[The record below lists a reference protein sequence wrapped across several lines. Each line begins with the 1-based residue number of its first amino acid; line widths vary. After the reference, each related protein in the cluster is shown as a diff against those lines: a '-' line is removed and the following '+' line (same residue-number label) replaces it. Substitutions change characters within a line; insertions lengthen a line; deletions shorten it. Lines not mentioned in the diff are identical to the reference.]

1 MPKPAKWGRTETIIW
16 PPRSPIYTY
25 GAVFLA
31 CIATGLFLY
40 LRFSFALTPLQQF
53 YLPNYLKTEIVSAL
67 HRTNKY
73 QLLAVTDS
81 GGHLHLAG
89 DNDVQAGK
97 TMVPGGKPLPLELT
111 PSTRAAGAEILY
123 RTVPTIYGNQ
133 ALHTYL
139 KHDIYAGREPFAIF
153 RWQLVFGL
161 IALAVQLPFSIPKD
175 IRRRKEI
182 KYGRRLRGPLLLS
195 PKEFNRTLQG
205 DGIGIKVD
213 GLQEMLRIP
222 ARAESQHIQIIG
234 DSGAGKTTII
244 FQILRQIQGRGDA
257 AIVYDPA
264 CEFVQRFY
272 DPKRGDI
279 ILNPLDVRC
288 PYWGPSEELRR
299 KSEAKA
305 IAESLFQP
313 TQDRK
318 GEFFIETPQKIFAH
332 LLTYGPSPQDLVQWM
347 SNDEEIDR
355 RVMGTEMAYMIAKGA
370 QEQRNGV
377 LASLGLVADSLR
389 MVPTRAEAK
398 AVWTAT
404 EWAEERKGWIFI
416 TSQPEQRAALRPLHS
431 LWIDLLVMR
440 LLNQPRP
447 EQKRVWFVL
456 DELASLQRLPQLH
469 TVVTQGRKSGN
480 PLVLGFQ
487 GKAQLE
493 YIYGHLAEVML
504 SQPATNIWLKT
515 KEPKAGQWVSEF
527 IGKVEIER
535 MRETHFDGSRSGR
548 NFALDRQ
555 EEPLVME
562 SEISGLEDLH
572 AFLKHQNLVT
582 RFSFPYL
589 DVPSTKTQFEPRELP
604 GERLNFDPKT
614 LRKLDAPKQAAAPAG
629 SSDMPTNPPSQPASP
644 TQAARPDRPTQAE
657 SDAVTTS
664 VTTY

>member
-1 MPKPAKWGRTETIIW
+1 MSKPSKWGRTKTIIW
-16 PPRSPIYTY
+16 PPRSPIYSY

-31 CIATGLFLY
+31 LIATGLFVY
-40 LRFSFALTPLQQF
+40 LRFTFVLTPLQQF
-53 YLPNYLKTEIVSAL
+53 YLPYYLRTEVAGQMHKTD
-67 HRTNKY
+67 KY
-73 QLLAVTDS
+73 QLLAVADLR
-81 GGHLHLAG
+81 GKARIAA
-89 DNDVQAGK
+89 NEDVQAGR
-97 TMVPGGKPLPLELT
+97 TVLSDGKSLALELT
-111 PSTRAAGAEILY
+111 PATRAEGAEILY
-123 RTVPTIYGNQ
+123 RTAPAVYSNQ
-133 ALHTYL
+133 ALHEYFCRA
-139 KHDIYAGREPFAIF
+139 IYRGREPWTIF
-153 RWQLVFGL
+153 RWPLLFGL
-161 IALAVQLPFSIPKD
+161 IALALELPFSIHRD
-175 IRRRKEI
+175 IRRRKEM
-182 KYGRRLRGPLLLS
+182 KYGRRLRGPLLLA

-213 GLQEMLRIP
+213 GLKELLRIP

-244 FQILRQIQGRGDA
+244 FQVLRQIQGRGDA

-272 DPKRGDI
+272 DLKRGDI
-279 ILNPLDVRC
+279 ILNPLDIRC

-299 KSEAKA
+299 KSEAKS

-332 LLTYGPSPQDLVQWM
+332 LLTYGPSPTDLVQWM
-347 SNDEEIDR
+347 SDAEEIDR

-389 MVPTRAEAK
+389 MLPTRAEAK

-404 EWAEERKGWIFI
+404 DWAEERRGWIFI
-416 TSQPEQRAALRPLHS
+416 TSQPAQRAALRPLHS

-440 LLNQPRP
+440 LLNQPKP

-469 TVVTQGRKSGN
+469 TAITEGRKGKN

-493 YIYGHLAEVML
+493 YLYGHLAEVML

-572 AFLKHQNLVT
+572 AFLKHGNNVT
-582 RFSFPYL
+582 FFSFPYL
-589 DVPSTKTQFEPRELP
+589 DVPSTGAQFEPRELL
-604 GERLNFDPKT
+604 GERLGFDPKT
-614 LRKLDAPKQAAAPAG
+614 LRKLDVPAPAQ
-629 SSDMPTNPPSQPASP
+629 TEKRVE
-644 TQAARPDRPTQAE
+644 TE
-657 SDAVTTS
+657 SKPTS

>member
-25 GAVFLA
+25 GAIFLA
-31 CIATGLFLY
+31 CVAASLFVY
-40 LRFSFALTPLQQF
+40 LRFTFALTPLQQF
-53 YLPNYLKTEIVSAL
+53 YLPHYLRTEVAGLMRKTD
-67 HRTNKY
+67 KY
-73 QLLAVTDS
+73 QLLAVADAR
-81 GGHLHLAG
+81 GRLHLAG
-89 DNDVQAGK
+89 DSEVQAGR
-97 TMVPGGKPLPLELT
+97 TIIPGGKPLALQLT
-111 PSTRAAGAEILY
+111 RAARAAGAQSLY
-123 RTVPTIYGNQ
+123 RAAPIVYGNQ
-133 ALHTYL
+133 ALHEYL
-139 KHDIYAGREPFAIF
+139 KHDIYAGREPVAIF
-153 RWQLVFGL
+153 RWQLFFGL
-161 IALAVQLPFSIPKD
+161 MVLAGQLPFSIRKD
-175 IRRRKEI
+175 LRRRKEM

-213 GLQEMLRIP
+213 GVKEMLRIP

-234 DSGAGKTTII
+234 DSGAGKTTIV
-244 FQILRQIQGRGDA
+244 FQVLRQIQGRGDA

-332 LLTYGPSPQDLVQWM
+332 LLTYGPSPQDLVRWM

-398 AVWTAT
+398 SVWTAT
-404 EWAEERKGWIFI
+404 QWAEERKGWIFI

-469 TVVTQGRKSGN
+469 TVITQGRKSQN

-548 NFALDRQ
+548 NFTLDRQ

-572 AFLKHQNLVT
+572 AFLKHQNFVT

-604 GERLNFDPKT
+604 DEKLDFDPKT
-614 LRKLDAPKQAAAPAG
+614 LQKLDTP
-629 SSDMPTNPPSQPASP
+629 QPAQERTA
-644 TQAARPDRPTQAE
+644 TQDEAHETR
-657 SDAVTTS
+657 TT

>member
-25 GAVFLA
+25 GAIFLA
-31 CIATGLFLY
+31 CIAVGLFVY

-53 YLPNYLKTEIVSAL
+53 YLPYYLRTELAGVMHKTD
-67 HRTNKY
+67 KY
-73 QLLAVTDS
+73 QLLVVADARS
-81 GGHLHLAG
+81 QLHLAG
-89 DNDVQAGK
+89 DNELQAGR
-97 TMVPGGKPLPLELT
+97 TIVPGGKPLAVELT
-111 PSTRAAGAEILY
+111 PAARAAGAEILY
-123 RTVPTIYGNQ
+123 RTAPTVYGNR
-133 ALHTYL
+133 ALHEYL
-139 KHDIYAGREPFAIF
+139 KRDIYAGREPFTIF
-153 RWQLVFGL
+153 QWQMLFGL
-161 IALAVQLPFSIPKD
+161 IALALQLPFSIPKD
-175 IRRRKEI
+175 IRRRKEM

-222 ARAESQHIQIIG
+222 SRAESQHIQIIG

-244 FQILRQIQGRGDA
+244 FQVLRQIQGRGDA
-257 AIVYDPA
+257 AIIYDPA

-272 DPKRGDI
+272 DPKRGDV
-279 ILNPLDVRC
+279 ILNPLDARC
-288 PYWGPSEELRR
+288 PYWGPSGELRR
-299 KSEAKA
+299 KSEAKS

-416 TSQPEQRAALRPLHS
+416 TSQPAQRAALRPLHS

-440 LLNQPRP
+440 LLNEPKP

-469 TVVTQGRKSGN
+469 TAITENRKSRN

-572 AFLKHQNLVT
+572 AFLKHANFVT

-604 GERLNFDPKT
+604 GEKLDFDPKT
-614 LRKLDAPKQAAAPAG
+614 LRKLDAKEPAG
-629 SSDMPTNPPSQPASP
+629 EQTEKPQPSPHQERSP
-644 TQAARPDRPTQAE
+644 HTP
-657 SDAVTTS
+657 